1 MELRRATEEEMR
13 TQASKMFVDK
23 FQFDVGPDESF
34 KRMFNTFCTQCEVTL
49 RSLKLIYQDKKVF
62 PSIMKNETPMQL
74 GMLMDQYN
82 TTFLYV
88 ESFEA
93 QIDSAFVR

>member
-1 MELRRATEEEMR
+1 MR
-13 TQASKMFVDK
+13 TQASKMFVDT
-23 FQFDVGPDESF
+23 FQFDVGPDERF
-34 KRMFNTFCTQCEVTL
+34 KRMFNTFCIQCEVTL
-49 RSLKLIYQDKKVF
+49 RSLKLIYQDKMVF
-62 PSIMKNETPMQL
+62 PSIMKNETPKQL

-93 QIDSAFVR
+93 QIDSAFV